1 MYLICQFAINKSQN
15 GYLSPAQFNTIINQG
30 QTSYQNYLLGE
41 FQQYQ
46 YGKAQARIG
55 YSQNENIRQRLSPL
69 IAESTLTVNGNTGQ
83 ALYPSDFIQVDTLYQ
98 IVGGVGAV
106 SPIVGG
112 TLYTAGT
119 YASVPLTGGKG
130 TGALATVVVAAGA
143 VTTVTIT
150 NPGTGYYLGDVLS
163 AASSSIGNTGSGFT
177 ATVNSISSATNV
189 IRIRYT
195 QQDSLYSFYN
205 STIDPI
211 ATNPVYLIK
220 QTGFQFYPSTLGPV
234 VLTYIKNAPTMT
246 WAYTLDAN
254 GRPVYAPT
262 ATGATVTPST
272 GTVQPVWD
280 DVDLLE
286 IIARAL
292 KLVGLNLQM
301 GQIQQYANQITQ
313 QGQ

>member
-15 GYLSPAQFNTIINQG
+15 GYLSPSQFNTIINQG

-46 YGKAQARIG
+46 YGRSQARIG
-55 YSQNENIRQRLSPL
+55 YSQNSNIRQRLSPL
-69 IAESTLTVNGNTGQ
+69 ITETELSVNPATGKAAYPDDYVQ
-83 ALYPSDFIQVDTLYQ
+83 ADALRTSDF
-98 IVGGVGAV
+98 
-106 SPIVGG
+106 
-112 TLYTAGT
+112 
-119 YASVPLTGGKG
+119 K
-130 TGALATVVVAAGA
+130 
-143 VTTVTIT
+143 
-150 NPGTGYYLGDVLS
+150 
-163 AASSSIGNTGSGFT
+163 
-177 ATVNSISSATNV
+177 
-189 IRIRYT
+189 RIRYT
-195 QQDSLYSFYN
+195 QQDSLYSYYN

-211 ATNPVYLIK
+211 ASNPIYLIEES
-220 QTGFQFYPSTLGPV
+220 GFQIYPFTVSEP

-254 GRPVYAPT
+254 NRPVYAPT
-262 ATGATVTPST
+262 ATGAGVIPST
-272 GTVQPVWD
+272 GSVQPVWD

-301 GQIQQYANQITQ
+301 SQIQQYANQITQ